1 MKLSCLI
8 VDDEPLAIEVIHN
21 YVERLDN
28 LELVAKCRHVAEAN
42 TWLKSTSV
50 DVVFLDIKM
59 PEVTGLE
66 FARTLGKT
74 PMIVFTTASRDL
86 AVQSY
91 DTHAIDYLIKPIS
104 FEKFLKAVN
113 KAFDRKKELDL
124 MVGSTQQKTLLVKAE
139 NKTFRIDAG
148 DIHFVESIRDH
159 VVFHLADGA
168 SVVSYTS
175 VTAIEKDL
183 PELDF
188 IRIHRSYL
196 VAIRHTKAFSNS
208 HIELPNTTLP
218 IGRTYKEEVLR
229 RLTLHDIRW

>member
-1 MKLSCLI
+1 MKLNCLI

-21 YVERLDN
+21 YLERLDN
-28 LELVAKCRHVAEAN
+28 LQLVAKCRHVAEAN
-42 TWLKSTSV
+42 TWLKNTSV

-74 PMIVFTTASRDL
+74 PLVIFTTASRDL

-91 DTHAIDYLIKPIS
+91 DTHAVDYLIKPIS

-124 MVGSTQQKTLLVKAE
+124 LAGSVQHKTLLVKAE
-139 NKTFRIDAG
+139 NKTFRIDA
-148 DIHFVESIRDH
+148 DEIHFVESIRDH
-159 VVFHLADGA
+159 VVFHLANGA
-168 SVVSYTS
+168 SVMSYTS
-175 VTAIEKDL
+175 ITAVEKDL

-188 IRIHRSYL
+188 VRIHRSYL
-196 VAIRHTKAFSNS
+196 VAIRHIKAFSNS

-218 IGRTYKEEVLR
+218 IGRTHKDDVLQ
-229 RLTLHDIRW
+229 RLTLQHIHL

>member
-1 MKLSCLI
+1 LKLNCLI

-21 YVERLDN
+21 YLLRLDN
-28 LELVAKCRHVAEAN
+28 LQLVAKCRHVAEAN
-42 TWLKSTSV
+42 TWLRSSSV
-50 DVVFLDIKM
+50 DLVFLDIKM

-74 PMIVFTTASRDL
+74 PMIIFTTASRDL

-91 DTHAIDYLIKPIS
+91 ETHAIDYLIKPIS
-104 FEKFLKAVN
+104 FEKFLKAIN

-124 MVGSTQQKTLLVKAE
+124 LAGSVPRKTLLVKAE

-148 DIHFVESIRDH
+148 EIHFVESNRDH

-175 VTAIEKDL
+175 ITAVEKDL

-188 IRIHRSYL
+188 LRIHRSYL

-208 HIELPNTTLP
+208 HIELPSTTLP
-218 IGRTYKEEVLR
+218 IGRTYKEEVLQ
-229 RLTLHDIRW
+229 RLTVHDIRL

>member
-1 MKLSCLI
+1 LKLNCLI

-28 LELVAKCRHVAEAN
+28 LQLVARCRHVAEAN
-42 TWLKSTSV
+42 TWLRSAAV

-74 PMIVFTTASRDL
+74 PMIIFTTASRDL

-91 DTHAIDYLIKPIS
+91 DTHAVDYLIKPIS

-124 MVGSTQQKTLLVKAE
+124 LAGSIQQKTLLVKAE
-139 NKTFRIDAG
+139 NKTFRINTG
-148 DIHFVESIRDH
+148 EIHFVESIRDH
-159 VVFHLADGA
+159 VVFHLANGA

-175 VTAIEKDL
+175 ITAVEKDL

-188 IRIHRSYL
+188 VRIHRSYL

-218 IGRTYKEEVLR
+218 IGRTYKEEVLQ
-229 RLTLHDIRW
+229 RLTVHDIRL